1 MKLVA
6 KAQSKDKEIA
16 NLKKMAEQ
24 AADNTEME
32 RDTIRILI

>member
-6 KAQSKDKEIA
+6 AAQNKDKEIA

-24 AADNTEME
+24 AADKTEME
-32 RDTIRILI
+32 RDTIMILI